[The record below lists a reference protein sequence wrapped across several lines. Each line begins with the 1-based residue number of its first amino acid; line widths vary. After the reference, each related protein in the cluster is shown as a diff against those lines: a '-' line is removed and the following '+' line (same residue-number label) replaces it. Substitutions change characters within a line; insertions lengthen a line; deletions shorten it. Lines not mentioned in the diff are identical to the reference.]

1 MAELRKDDF
10 LLIDIDELFTTLK
23 SLVSLFHALHACT
36 LENKK
41 AKLYPSTCF

>member
-10 LLIDIDELFTTLK
+10 LLIDINLAIHHTSILAK
-23 SLVSLFHALHACT
+23 PRSICT

-41 AKLYPSTCF
+41 AKLSSSTCL